1 MEGIGNEELRVQE
14 KNLLSAN
21 LKKEHFGIFLWPKAS
36 KDIPDTRELKLIVQE
51 NQFRE
56 RCQEF
61 LENYG
66 ERPRVYCNTLLFLCP
81 MDSERKSFEDFLKKK
96 LAWQLIEKD
105 KTLRLTEAQKKR

>member
-1 MEGIGNEELRVQE
+1 
-14 KNLLSAN
+14 
-21 LKKEHFGIFLWPKAS
+21 
-36 KDIPDTRELKLIVQE
+36 VQE

-56 RCQEF
+56 GCQEF

-105 KTLRLTEAQKKR
+105 KTLRLTEAQKKEVKENIKTAETDSKENIRDLYRIVFVLAKDGLKEIDLGRLS